1 MKYVWGGDRALKN
14 TELWFSLKINSPCD
28 ILRVSAVDF
37 FQVFTDGTLRA
48 FGPERAP
55 AGFSRIKTVDI
66 KNVSEI
72 LIKVVGYNVPSYA
85 CDFQLPFFGAE
96 ILSRGKVQYSTFDFS
111 CQKAVCRITDMPR
124 YSGQR
129 GFVEGYD
136 YTDVTSQNIEI
147 YEVPAPTILNNIP
160 EQARYDTLACEILGQ
175 GEFTGFSTAREIKPK
190 NSESFIVETE
200 LLEKT
205 KTGFCFFDFYLQ
217 KEKTGFLQLEIQVDE
232 PTLLYAVFDEYLPD
246 GKWCF
251 RRSGCNDFL
260 LINCPKG
267 KQKFLSFEPYS
278 FKYLKI
284 LTKGKAS
291 VKPSLILY
299 ENANVSSVKM
309 VGDAKICAI
318 FEAARNTFGQ
328 NAVDIFTD
336 CPGRERAGWLCDSYF
351 TAMSERLFTGG
362 NKMEKL
368 FLENFLLADTPEI
381 EKNMLPMCFPAEHP
395 SGRFIPNWSLW
406 FVLEIAEYYK
416 RANDELFIVR
426 AKEKVYAI
434 LHYFDSFL
442 NEFGLIENLRAENRW
457 VFIEWSIANSL
468 EYVQG
473 VNFPTN
479 MLYACALE
487 KAGELYDDDDLKKQ
501 AQTLKKTI
509 ENISFNGEFFIDNAV
524 RLNGKLVC
532 QQEHISETC
541 QYYALFTGLCPTRLF
556 AEKMCLEF
564 GPTRTTAYPEVGK
577 SNMFIGNYL
586 RLFWLCDIGE
596 YDQALQECVG
606 YFYDM
611 SQKTGTLWEK
621 DLPIASCNHGFAS
634 VVAVVLAKCLVGY
647 QTVENGK
654 VILCKERAKKDYQ
667 TNLIFQYAE
676 CS

>member
-1 MKYVWGGDRALKN
+1 MRYVWAGERTQKN
-14 TELWFSLKINSPCD
+14 TQLIFSLTINASCD
-28 ILRVSAVDF
+28 TLCVSAVDF
-37 FQVFTDGTLRA
+37 FQVFADGKLCA

-55 AGFSRIKTVDI
+55 AGFSRIKKIDI
-66 KNVSEI
+66 KNVKNI
-72 LIKVVGYNVPSYA
+72 LIKVAGYNVASYA
-85 CDFQLPFFGAE
+85 CDLQLPFFGAE
-96 ILSRGKVQYSTFDFS
+96 IFSGDKLVYSTLDFL
-111 CQKAVCRITDMPR
+111 CQKENGRILDAPR
-124 YSGQR
+124 FSNQR

-136 YTDVTSQNIEI
+136 YTCSTLETIDV
-147 YEVPAPTILNNIP
+147 YEVNEP
-160 EQARYDTLACEILGQ
+160 EILQ
-175 GEFTGFSTAREIKPK
+175 DSAERANYSVIDFQSVANGEFSGFESAREIKPK
-190 NSESFIVETE
+190 NSDSFLVEKE
-200 LLEKT
+200 ILEKT
-205 KTGFCFFDFYLQ
+205 KQGFFFFDFCLER
-217 KEKTGFLQLEIQVDE
+217 EKTGFIQLVVETE
-232 PTLLYAVFDEYLPD
+232 EETLLYAIFDEYLPD
-246 GKWCF
+246 EQFCF

-260 LINCPKG
+260 WMKLPKG
-267 KQKFLSFEPYS
+267 KTKFLSFEPYAL
-278 FKYLKI
+278 KYLKV
-284 LTKGKAS
+284 LTSTKVQVQA
-291 VKPSLILY
+291 SLILY
-299 ENANVSSVKM
+299 ENTKADGVNI
-309 VGDAKICAI
+309 VGDEKICAV
-318 FEAARNTFGQ
+318 FEAAKNTFQQ

-351 TAMSERLFTGG
+351 TAMSEQLFTGG
-362 NKMEKL
+362 NKIEKL

-487 KAGELYDDDDLKKQ
+487 KVGELYDDDDLKKQ

-509 ENISFNGEFFIDNAV
+509 KNISFNGEFFIDNAV

-532 QQEHISETC
+532 PQEHISETC

-596 YDQALQECVG
+596 YDQALQECVD

-621 DLPIASCNHGFAS
+621 DLPTASCNHGFAS
-634 VVAVVLAKCLVGY
+634 VVAVILAKCLVGY
-647 QTVENGK
+647 KTLENGK
-654 VILCKERAKKDYQ
+654 VVLCKERAKKDYQ